1 VAVSNVELRVG
12 ATQAITALKNVNTQA
27 QKFNQT
33 VNGTNSKLKDANRAL
48 PIMGKAF
55 FGAGAGAKGAA
66 VGFRSAGAAL
76 ATALGPLTAGITAV
90 AALSKI
96 FTNLAAQDFATAR
109 VRTLGVDVD
118 TLTPK
123 LATLSNELSGQASQ
137 LELLESSYD
146 LASAGFAETAE
157 ITNILKAA
165 QLGATGGFSDLQTVT
180 DATTSVLN
188 AYGKSADEAGKI
200 VDGFA
205 QTQADGKIVV
215 DQYAKQIGRIA
226 PIAAGAGVSIDE
238 LNAAISAVTAT
249 GVPVESTFA
258 GLRQVI
264 ASIQKPTKQASDV
277 AEKLGIDFNAAA
289 IKSKG
294 LSGVL
299 AEIVEKGGA
308 SADNLSQLFGSVE
321 ALTAI
326 QPLLNDELVKFNEAL
341 ENQANAQGRAA
352 KDAFIAAN
360 TIQGQLQRI
369 GAAFTNLTTD
379 GSEFGIIIRDVLKVA
394 AVTVEGLGVAFRVV
408 GDIVRGVIGV
418 VAEIGKVFLKDIGI
432 DAVGTLMSLEQ
443 GWINV
448 KEAVANF
455 GDEIIFVGRVIGG
468 VIGNALKISIGGI
481 KTFFSDVKLIAEMIQ
496 RDFVA
501 TFQGIQ
507 EGFSDLTKPVV
518 GFFTGLQKTVGGVV
532 QKIVNFYAQAFRKI
546 VDLIPEPLKKLLG
559 GIELPKINLDL
570 NLDTFKNPFKE
581 FKFENPFKDLG
592 EDLEFIKEGLIEFS
606 GIERQITDEVNKQ
619 KDAKKEIGDLNDSN
633 KKKVE
638 ELSEAEKNA
647 KEEAEK
653 LKETFKGIGESVRN
667 DLVGGLRD
675 AINGSKSFGEAIS
688 GVLNRLKNKLLDI
701 ALNKAIS
708 GIGKAISG
716 GKGFGGGFLSGLFGG
731 KKERGGRVSAG
742 GAFLV
747 GERGPEILQMGSKG
761 GNIIPNSQIG
771 GGGDSITNIVNVS
784 VDASGSSVAGDNA
797 DSQQLGQTIA
807 LVVQETLVKEK
818 RNGGLLA

>member
-1 VAVSNVELRVG
+1 MAVSNVELRVG

-48 PIMGKAF
+48 PILGKSF

-66 VGFRSAGAAL
+66 VGFRTAGAAL

-90 AALSKI
+90 AALTKI

-118 TLTPK
+118 ALTPK

-188 AYGKSADEAGKI
+188 AYGKSASDAGKI

-215 DQYAKQIGRIA
+215 DQYAQQIGRIA
-226 PIAAGAGVSIDE
+226 PIAAGAGVSIEE

-264 ASIQKPTKQASDV
+264 ASIQKPTKQASEV
-277 AEKLGIDFNAAA
+277 AEKLGIDFSAAA

-299 AEIVEKGGA
+299 EEIVAKGGA

-326 QPLLNDELVKFNEAL
+326 QPLLNDELVKFNQAL

-352 KDAFIAAN
+352 KDAFTAAN
-360 TIQGQLQRI
+360 TIQGQLKRI

-379 GSEFGIIIRDVLKVA
+379 GAEFGIIIREVLKVA
-394 AVTVEGLGVAFRVV
+394 AVTVEGLGVAFKFV

-418 VAEIGKVFLKDIGI
+418 VAEIGKVFTKNIGI
-432 DAVGTLMSLEQ
+432 DAVGTLISLEQ

-448 KEAVANF
+448 KEQVTKF

-468 VIGNALKISIGGI
+468 VIGQALKISFNSVKDFLNNFNTGLNILKTQFIQITDGI
-481 KTFFSDVKLIAEMIQ
+481 KQRFADLVSPIVKV
-496 RDFVA
+496 F
-501 TFQGIQ
+501 
-507 EGFSDLTKPVV
+507 
-518 GFFTGLQKTVGGVV
+518 
-532 QKIVNFYAQAFRKI
+532 QKIVDA
-546 VDLIPEPLKKLLG
+546 IPEPIKKLLG
-559 GIELPKINLDL
+559 GVANFAIPQIDL
-570 NLDTFKNPFKE
+570 GLGKL
-581 FKFENPFKDLG
+581 ENPFKNIENPFKNLG
-592 EDLEFIKEGLIEFS
+592 KNLEFIKEGLIEFS
-606 GIERQITDEVNKQ
+606 GIEREITNEVNKQ
-619 KDAKKEIGDLNDSN
+619 LDAKNNIVVTNGAIKTSVDAITP
-633 KKKVE
+633 
-638 ELSEAEKNA
+638 AEKKA
-647 KEEAEK
+647 REEAEK
-653 LKETFKGIGESVRN
+653 LKETIF
-667 DLVGGLRD
+667 
-675 AINGSKSFGEAIS
+675 
-688 GVLNRLKNKLLDI
+688 
-701 ALNKAIS
+701 
-708 GIGKAISG
+708 
-716 GKGFGGGFLSGLFGG
+716 
-731 KKERGGRVSAG
+731 
-742 GAFLV
+742 
-747 GERGPEILQMGSKG
+747 
-761 GNIIPNSQIG
+761 
-771 GGGDSITNIVNVS
+771 
-784 VDASGSSVAGDNA
+784 
-797 DSQQLGQTIA
+797 
-807 LVVQETLVKEK
+807 
-818 RNGGLLA
+818 